1 MSETIEQLGL
11 AIGDR
16 VTVLVLAENPESGQ
30 DLELVGEV
38 VAVDLVDFIALPN
51 AQLLGE
57 QRGVPP
63 TLAIDWWAFSMAIG
77 EEHEALTVYV
87 PHADGL
93 GERCWRVGVMSDA
106 E

>member
-1 MSETIEQLGL
+1 MQLGL
-11 AIGDR
+11 AVGEQ
-16 VTVLVLAENPESGQ
+16 VTVLVQAEDPAEGQ

-38 VAVDLVDFIALPN
+38 VAVDLMDFIALPN
-51 AQLLGE
+51 AQLLGQE
-57 QRGVPP
+57 QDVPP

-77 EEHEALTVYV
+77 EDQEALTVYV

-93 GERCWRVGVMSDA
+93 GERCWRVGVMSNAA